1 MFQVGDIILYPMHG
15 TCIIK
20 EIEKNQI
27 LGETKLCYTIN
38 IPKERMQVSIPVER
52 ADTLG
57 LRYLVAPEVIE
68 EILTGFYA
76 AGTDPMVFENQ
87 RYCSELN
94 KKKIKSGDIFQET
107 EVIRDLTRK
116 RLKNKLGSDDTKI
129 LNNARQVFVSE
140 LMEVKGIDLDE
151 AALLLDDV
159 IDSCPING
167 LEKE

>member
-1 MFQVGDIILYPMHG
+1 MFQVGDKVLYPMHG

-20 EIEKNQI
+20 EIVKNQI

-38 IPKERMQVSIPVER
+38 IPKERMQVSIPVDR

-57 LRYLVAPEVIE
+57 LRYLAQPEIIE
-68 EILTGFYA
+68 DILMGFHNKE
-76 AGTDPMVFENQ
+76 TDPMIFENQ

-94 KKKIKSGDIFQET
+94 KKKIKSGDIILET

-116 RLKNKLGSDDTKI
+116 SQKNKLGSDDTKM

-140 LMEVKGIDLDE
+140 LMEVKGLEHDDAVHLLDE
-151 AALLLDDV
+151 ILV
-159 IDSCPING
+159 NG
-167 LEKE
+167 HIIE